1 VKRKEMSVRIGHGY
15 DVHRMVDGRKLIL
28 GGVEIPFLK
37 GLEGHSDADVLLHA
51 VCDALLGSLSLGDI
65 GTHFPDKDPRFKDIS
80 SLKLLGKVS
89 SMVKEK
95 RFIIGNI
102 DVTIVAQEPRLSG
115 YISQM
120 GENIARTVEVDKG
133 LVNIKATTTEGLGFA
148 GKGEG
153 IAAHAVVL
161 VESE

>member
-51 VCDALLGSLSLGDI
+51 VCDALLGSLSLGDL
-65 GTHFPDKDPRFKDIS
+65 GTHFPDNDPQFKDIS